1 MQMAQNP
8 NFWDEYPIYLNANTL
23 LTEKEKQLLK
33 QHKLQT
39 KGDPHQYHPFLESS
53 IKRAQL
59 LNQSLKPPVPLPGTK
74 DEQAQVEILTTVPP
88 P

>member
-1 MQMAQNP
+1 MRFYQLDQKLASLIQRLHLQMIQNSKV
-8 NFWDEYPIYLNANTL
+8 WDDFPIYLNATTL

-53 IKRAQL
+53 IKRAQQ
-59 LNQSLKPPVPLPGTK
+59 LN
-74 DEQAQVEILTTVPP
+74 
-88 P
+88 